1 MRGCIQDTTSAH
13 PPARLLIVDDDT
25 NVRNFCARLL
35 RHHGYATATA
45 DNGRTAVEMLREKR
59 YDLVL
64 TDLQMP
70 EMGGI
75 ELLHYLREQHPDVDK
90 LVFTAFA
97 EVDTARQALKLGA
110 FDYLTKPVDADDLE
124 RAVRRCLELRRIRQ
138 EKERLSELVVMYQ
151 FSQAIANSL
160 DVETQ
165 VMRINAFLWQRFAP
179 DSLSVSLLY
188 PEDQCLR
195 LLTYKTR
202 HSSGPRADQLPLAPD
217 CSEEQ
222 LVQVHMQLIGGRG
235 TNVAGLMAG
244 AVLRTND
251 RPVGCLHLTRNGEQ
265 PEFDAN
271 ERKLLS
277 VFALQ
282 IAASLDNA
290 RLYQRLR
297 EQNLQTIEALAAA
310 IDARDPYTHGHS
322 EQVTRYAVRL
332 AEVIGL
338 PAERIERLRYAGL
351 LHDIGKI
358 GIRDHILLKPSPL
371 SDEEFDIMK
380 EHPSIGA
387 NIIRGVQALSDTL
400 PIIEGHH
407 ERIDGSG
414 YPGGLSGEQ
423 LSLETRILAVADAF
437 DAMTSNRAYRAG
449 MDTATA
455 LNILRKGRGTEWDAQ
470 LVDAFVDLIHAEG
483 ADLRTK
489 VKLPPP
495 QEAVVTTPEYALALA

>member
-1 MRGCIQDTTSAH
+1 MSCTRDTASTQ
-13 PPARLLIVDDDT
+13 PPARLLVVEDDT

-35 RHHGYATATA
+35 RHNGYDAATAE
-45 DNGRTAVEMLREKR
+45 NGRVAVEMLRAKR

-75 ELLHYLREQHPDVDK
+75 ELLQYLHDQHPDVDK

-110 FDYLTKPVDADDLE
+110 FDYLTKPIDADDLE
-124 RAVRRCLELRRIRQ
+124 RAVRKCLEMRRIRQ

-160 DVETQ
+160 DIETQ
-165 VMRINAFLWQRFAP
+165 VMRITAFLWQRFAP
-179 DSLSVSLLY
+179 DSLSLSLLY
-188 PEDQCLR
+188 PEDQILR
-195 LLTYKTR
+195 RLIYKTR
-202 HSSGPRADQLPLAPD
+202 QGSAARMAQAPLSAD
-217 CSEEQ
+217 CSEER
-222 LVQVHMQLIGGRG
+222 LVQTHMQLINGMG
-235 TNVAGLMAG
+235 TDVAGLMAG
-244 AVLRTND
+244 AILRTND
-251 RPVGCLHLTRNGEQ
+251 RPIGCLHLTRNAEQ

-310 IDARDPYTHGHS
+310 IDARDPYTLGHS
-322 EQVTRYAVRL
+322 EQVTRYALRL

-338 PAERIERLRYAGL
+338 SPERIEVLRYAGL

-358 GIRDHILLKPSPL
+358 GIRDHILLKPSHL
-371 SDEEFDIMK
+371 SDEEFAIMRQ
-380 EHPSIGA
+380 HPQIGA
-387 NIIRGVQALSDTL
+387 NIVRGVQALNETL

-407 ERIDGSG
+407 ERIDGRG
-414 YPGGLSGEQ
+414 YPSGLMGEQ
-423 LSLETRILAVADAF
+423 LTLETRILSVADAF
-437 DAMTSNRAYRAG
+437 DAMTSNRAYRAA
-449 MDTATA
+449 MSTEAA
-455 LNILRKGRGTEWDAQ
+455 LNILINGKGKEWDAW
-470 LVDAFVDLIHAEG
+470 LVDVFVDLIRSEG

-489 VKLPPP
+489 MDLHPP
-495 QEAVVTTPEYALALA
+495 QEVFIETKQHAMTMA